1 MNGCITLLTFG
12 DLIQQ
17 YRLIARLTLTQ
28 LSNLSGVS
36 KGTISKIENGEVKKP
51 EFQTI
56 KMLASAL
63 GIPYNEYIGLY
74 IEVERRPDTLLMML
88 QEAISRYSPI
98 SLIIDIASKFLESDR
113 EDSYDVVERLY
124 HATASMQDTSI
135 KLTLYQLIIDYCRE
149 HGIMPFIAKGL
160 YQKYSIERNDF
171 SKLNATFQSGKY
183 ILNYINLL
191 SMEERLDTYYKLG
204 VHAYSLCMFQ
214 ESIKLCSLVVNHDHT
229 DSKLKIKAIGILQDA
244 YYYIGDY
251 ETSQKYLSQYQKYP
265 QSFVPDNVRLLTAM
279 LNVKKGN
286 HTLAVTQ
293 FQECLDKCSDDF
305 VIYVI
310 NEFVSF
316 YLEIGNLS
324 AVEQQLNYENRI
336 NAVSYQTPLESAE
349 LARLYKLKGN
359 YYSAVKE
366 FNQAANNYMESAY
379 RYAKIDDM
387 KNERNCMRLLF
398 KLYRENKQMMTA
410 VTIEK
415 IENFYALCNEN
426 E

>member
-28 LSNLSGVS
+28 LANLSGVS

-88 QEAISRYSPI
+88 EEAIARFSPI
-98 SLIIDIASKFLESDR
+98 ALIIDIASKFLESDR

-160 YQKYSIERNDF
+160 YQKYCIERNDF
-171 SKLNATFQSGKY
+171 SKLNATFQSGTY

-191 SMEERLDTYYKLG
+191 SLEERLDTYYKLG

-214 ESIKLCSLVVNHDHT
+214 ESIKLCSMVVNHDHT

-244 YYYIGDY
+244 HYYIGDY
-251 ETSQKYLSQYQKYP
+251 DASQKYLSQYKKYP
-265 QSFVPDNVRLLTAM
+265 QSIVPDNVRLLTAM

-286 HTLAVTQ
+286 QELAAAQ
-293 FQECLDKCSDDF
+293 FQECLDMCNDDF
-305 VIYVI
+305 VIHVI
-310 NEFVSF
+310 NEFISF
-316 YLEIGNLS
+316 YLETENVLEVKRLLI
-324 AVEQQLNYENRI
+324 YEDRI
-336 NAVSYQTPLESAE
+336 NAVTYHTPLESAE
-349 LARLYKLKGN
+349 LARLYKLKGS
-359 YYSAVKE
+359 YYSEVNE
-366 FNQAANNYMESAY
+366 FNLAASNYMESAY
-379 RYAKIDDM
+379 RYAQIDDM

-398 KLYRENKQMMTA
+398 KLYRENKQMMNSS
-410 VTIEK
+410 TIEK
-415 IENFYALCNEN
+415 IENFYELCNEN
-426 E
+426 K